1 MTNTPELDRLMN
13 NHNQFLLRIFQGDTP
28 GAKWVGKIFRVLHVY
43 DDLID
48 KDRALTKEEIHQT
61 FWTALVDLPSDP
73 FFTKHQGVL
82 LPILINSIVNWK
94 VANDIEAQE
103 EPTKRALGV
112 AWILRGAYIDLL
124 SMALVLERGPV
135 YAVGVG
141 QLLRDW
147 AHSETFE
154 VYLDNLANE
163 KAANHV

>member
-1 MTNTPELDRLMN
+1 MSNTPELDRLMA
-13 NHNQFLLRIFQGDTP
+13 NHGQFLTHIFGGDTP
-28 GAKWVGKIFRVLHVY
+28 GARWVGHIFRALHVY

-48 KDRALTKEEIHQT
+48 GDRPLTKEEIHQT
-61 FWTALVDLPSDP
+61 FWTMLVSLPSDQ
-73 FFTKHQGVL
+73 FFQKHASAL
-82 LPILINSIVNWK
+82 LPLIVNSIVNWR
-94 VANDIEAQE
+94 VANDIEGDEAVS
-103 EPTKRALGV
+103 KRALGV

-124 SMALVLERGPV
+124 SMSLVLERGPE

-154 VYLDNLANE
+154 VYLDNLAKE